1 MSGSA
6 IHGLGNLQSYKLP
19 LTVNELSGSSSNEE
33 MQSFQHLL
41 LDSLQ
46 QTSALAQSAE
56 RAIESSM
63 VGNDITQ
70 IEVFSAVKK
79 ADLALR
85 MILQIRN
92 KLLDGFNEI
101 KQMQL

>member
-1 MSGSA
+1 MANPIS
-6 IHGLGNLQSYKLP
+6 GLGNLQSFKLP
-19 LTVNELSGSSSNEE
+19 MTVNELSGSSGNEG

-41 LDSLQ
+41 MDSLQ

-56 RAIESSM
+56 QAIESSLA
-63 VGNDITQ
+63 GNEITQ

-85 MILQIRN
+85 MMLQIRN

>member
-1 MSGSA
+1 MTNPIS
-6 IHGLGNLQSYKLP
+6 GLGNLQSFKLP
-19 LTVNELSGSSSNEE
+19 MTVNEFSGSSGNEE
-33 MQSFQHLL
+33 MSSFQHLL

-56 RAIESSM
+56 QTVESSLS
-63 VGNDITQ
+63 GNEITQ
-70 IEVFSAVKK
+70 IEDLSAVKK

-85 MILQIRN
+85 MMLQIRN
-92 KLLDGFNEI
+92 ILLDGFNEI